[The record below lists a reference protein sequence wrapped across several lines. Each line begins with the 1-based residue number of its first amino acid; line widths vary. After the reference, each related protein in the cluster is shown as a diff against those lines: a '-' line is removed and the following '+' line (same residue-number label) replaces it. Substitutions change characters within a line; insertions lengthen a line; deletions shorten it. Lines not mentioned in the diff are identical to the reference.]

1 MTTNTSTPT
10 GNLMSTRTSAV
21 AGLLLGALG
30 IAVLWAGGV
39 DFPVVVPPGLV
50 ILVVGAAVVTAF
62 RTRWSAAL
70 ACLLGMF
77 ILVGFVVSPSGFD
90 NITGDLGFVV
100 ACGQA
105 IEVVG
110 VAVAA
115 VSGALIAVR
124 RG

>member
-1 MTTNTSTPT
+1 MTTETATRT
-10 GNLMSTRTSAV
+10 GNLLSTRTSAV
-21 AGLLLGALG
+21 AGLLSGALG
-30 IAVLWAGGV
+30 IALLWAGGV
-39 DFPVVVPPGLV
+39 EFPVAVPPGLV

-70 ACLLGMF
+70 ACLLGGF
-77 ILVGFVVSPSGFD
+77 ILVGFVVSPTGFD
-90 NITGDLGFVV
+90 NLTGDLGFVV

-105 IEVVG
+105 IEVAG

-115 VSGALIAVR
+115 VSGALVALR